1 MIRTVIVG
9 FGNIGESVLEALLE
23 SPDFS
28 VVGIVVTNSH
38 LLNIEID
45 FPVADDINKF
55 ENVQVAILCTPSR
68 MIPLLA
74 ESILSKGINTV
85 DAYDMH
91 SGIYELR
98 EKLDKIAKENNT
110 ASITAA
116 GWDPGTDSAVRAL
129 MEIMAPKGI
138 TYTDFGPGMS
148 MGHSVAAKAIK
159 GVKNA
164 LSMTIPLGTGLH
176 RRIIYVELND
186 DSDFFSLSKLI
197 KEDDYFAHDET
208 HVIQVSDIKALED
221 KGHGVNISR
230 KGVSGI
236 THNQNIKFAMSIN
249 NPALTGQVLVSC
261 ARAVVKQAPGCYTM
275 IEIPLIDMIPGD
287 RESII
292 RRLV

>member
-9 FGNIGESVLEALLE
+9 FGNIGESVLEALQK

-28 VVGIVVTNSH
+28 IVGIVVTSSH

-55 ENVQVAILCTPSR
+55 EDIQVAILCTPSR

-98 EKLDKIAKENNT
+98 DKLDKVAKQNNT

-176 RRIIYVELND
+176 RRVVYVELND
-186 DSDFFSLSKLI
+186 DADFIGVSKLI
-197 KEDDYFAHDET
+197 KEDDYFAHDEI

-236 THNQNIKFAMSIN
+236 SHNQNMKFAMSIN
-249 NPALTGQVLVSC
+249 NPALTGQILVAC
-261 ARAVVKQAPGCYTM
+261 ARAVVKQSPGCYTM
-275 IEIPLIDMIPGD
+275 IEIPLIDMIQGD

>member
-9 FGNIGESVLEALLE
+9 FGNIGESVLEALQK

-28 VVGIVVTNSH
+28 IVGIVVTSSH

-55 ENVQVAILCTPSR
+55 EDIQVAILCTPSR

-98 EKLDKIAKENNT
+98 DKLDKVAKQNNT

-176 RRIIYVELND
+176 RRVVYVELND
-186 DSDFFSLSKLI
+186 DADFIGVSKLI
-197 KEDDYFAHDET
+197 KEDDYFAHDEI

-236 THNQNIKFAMSIN
+236 AHNQNMKFAMSIN
-249 NPALTGQVLVSC
+249 NPALTGQILVAC

-275 IEIPLIDMIPGD
+275 IEIPLIDMIQGD

>member
-38 LLNIEID
+38 LLNIKTD
-45 FPVADDINKF
+45 LPVADDINKF

-98 EKLDKIAKENNT
+98 DKLDKVAKQNNT

-176 RRIIYVELND
+176 RRVVYVELND

-236 THNQNIKFAMSIN
+236 AHNQNMKFAMSIN
-249 NPALTGQVLVSC
+249 NPALTGQVLVAC

-275 IEIPLIDMIPGD
+275 IEIPLIDMIQGD

>member
-38 LLNIEID
+38 LLNIKTD
-45 FPVADDINKF
+45 LPVADDINKF

-176 RRIIYVELND
+176 RRVVYVELND
-186 DSDFFSLSKLI
+186 DADFIGVSKLI

>member
-9 FGNIGESVLEALLE
+9 FGNIGESVLEALQK

-28 VVGIVVTNSH
+28 ILGIVVTSSH

-55 ENVQVAILCTPSR
+55 EDIQVAILCTPSR

-98 EKLDKIAKENNT
+98 DKLDKVAKQNNT

-176 RRIIYVELND
+176 RRVVYVELND
-186 DSDFFSLSKLI
+186 DADFIGVSKLI
-197 KEDDYFAHDET
+197 KEDDYFAQDET
-208 HVIQVSDIKALED
+208 HVIQVSDIKVLED

-236 THNQNIKFAMSIN
+236 AHNQNMKFAMSIN
-249 NPALTGQVLVSC
+249 NPALTGQVLVAC

-275 IEIPLIDMIPGD
+275 IEIPLIDMIQGD

>member
-38 LLNIEID
+38 LLNIKTD
-45 FPVADDINKF
+45 LPVADDINKF

-208 HVIQVSDIKALED
+208 HVIQVSDIKTLED

>member
-38 LLNIEID
+38 LLNIKTD
-45 FPVADDINKF
+45 LPVADDINKF

-249 NPALTGQVLVSC
+249 NPALTGQILVAC

>member
-38 LLNIEID
+38 LLNIKTD
-45 FPVADDINKF
+45 LPVADDINKF

-98 EKLDKIAKENNT
+98 EKLDKIVKENNT

-138 TYTDFGPGMS
+138 TYTDFGLGMS

>member
-9 FGNIGESVLEALLE
+9 FGNIGESVLDALQK

-28 VVGIVVTNSH
+28 ILGIVVTSSH

-55 ENVQVAILCTPSR
+55 EDIQVAILCTPSR

-98 EKLDKIAKENNT
+98 DKLDKVAKQNNT

-176 RRIIYVELND
+176 RRVVYVELND
-186 DSDFFSLSKLI
+186 DADFIGVSKLI

-208 HVIQVSDIKALED
+208 HVIQVSDIKVLED

-236 THNQNIKFAMSIN
+236 AHNQNMKFAMSIN
-249 NPALTGQVLVSC
+249 NPALTGQVLVAC

-275 IEIPLIDMIPGD
+275 IEIPLIDMIQGD

>member
-38 LLNIEID
+38 LLNIKTD
-45 FPVADDINKF
+45 LPVADDINKF

-275 IEIPLIDMIPGD
+275 IEIPLIDMIQGD

>member
-9 FGNIGESVLEALLE
+9 FGNIGESVLDALQK

-28 VVGIVVTNSH
+28 ILGIVVTSSH

-55 ENVQVAILCTPSR
+55 EDIQVAILCTPSR

-98 EKLDKIAKENNT
+98 DKLDKVAKQNNT

-236 THNQNIKFAMSIN
+236 AHNQNMKFAMSIN
-249 NPALTGQVLVSC
+249 NPALTGQVLVAC

-275 IEIPLIDMIPGD
+275 IEIPLIDMIQGD

>member
-38 LLNIEID
+38 LLNIKTD
-45 FPVADDINKF
+45 LPVADDINKF

-98 EKLDKIAKENNT
+98 DKLDKVAKQNNT

>member
-38 LLNIEID
+38 LLNIKTD
-45 FPVADDINKF
+45 LPVADDINKF

-249 NPALTGQVLVSC
+249 NPAFTGQVLVSC

>member
-38 LLNIEID
+38 LLNIKTD
-45 FPVADDINKF
+45 LPVADDINKF

-148 MGHSVAAKAIK
+148 MGHSVDAKAIK

>member
-9 FGNIGESVLEALLE
+9 FGNIGESVLEALQK

-28 VVGIVVTNSH
+28 IVGIVVTSSH

-55 ENVQVAILCTPSR
+55 EDIQVAILCTPSR

-98 EKLDKIAKENNT
+98 DKLDKVAKQNNT

-176 RRIIYVELND
+176 RRVVYVELND
-186 DSDFFSLSKLI
+186 DADFIGVSKLI
-197 KEDDYFAHDET
+197 KEDDYFAHDEI

-249 NPALTGQVLVSC
+249 NPALTGQILVAC
-261 ARAVVKQAPGCYTM
+261 ARAVVKQSPGCYTM

>member
-9 FGNIGESVLEALLE
+9 FGNIGESVLEALQK

-28 VVGIVVTNSH
+28 IVGIVVTSSH

-55 ENVQVAILCTPSR
+55 EDIQVAILCTPSR

-98 EKLDKIAKENNT
+98 DKLDKVAKQNNT

-176 RRIIYVELND
+176 RRVVYVELND
-186 DSDFFSLSKLI
+186 DADFIGVSKLI
-197 KEDDYFAHDET
+197 KEDDYFAHDEI

-236 THNQNIKFAMSIN
+236 AHNQNMKFAMSIN
-249 NPALTGQVLVSC
+249 NPALTGQILVAC
-261 ARAVVKQAPGCYTM
+261 ARAVVKQSPGCYTM
-275 IEIPLIDMIPGD
+275 IEIPLIDMIQGD

>member
-1 MIRTVIVG
+1 MIRTVVVG

-38 LLNIEID
+38 LLNIKTD
-45 FPVADDINKF
+45 LPVADDINKF

>member
-38 LLNIEID
+38 LLNIKTD
-45 FPVADDINKF
+45 LPVADDINKF

-221 KGHGVNISR
+221 K
-230 KGVSGI
+230 
-236 THNQNIKFAMSIN
+236 
-249 NPALTGQVLVSC
+249 
-261 ARAVVKQAPGCYTM
+261 
-275 IEIPLIDMIPGD
+275 
-287 RESII
+287 
-292 RRLV
+292 

>member
-38 LLNIEID
+38 LLNIKTD
-45 FPVADDINKF
+45 LPVADDINKF